1 MRILVYE
8 HISGGGFADEPIPM
22 NILSEGFGMSRMLI
36 ADFRAAGHNV
46 TAMLDSRIAKLNPPI
61 EANHIVPISSSQAIQ
76 VNLRKLA
83 QEVDVAYVIAPEKD
97 GALQSLVE
105 VLEQTG
111 VTSLNCRTNAIKKV
125 SNKNVFYESIRSLG
139 LPLPQTRIFC
149 VNDDFNE
156 IKKAIQSSLNF
167 PVIFKPSDGVS
178 CDGLS
183 LVRNS
188 EEIASAIGK
197 IRLESSNKNFLV
209 QEFIEG
215 APVSVSLLS
224 TNDKAMAI
232 TLNRQDIAIES
243 PKSCSRYNG
252 GAIPFDHPLQHE
264 VFKIAEKLA
273 KSVQGLRG
281 YFGVDF
287 VLTNQEVVVVEVN
300 PRLTTSYIGLRKIVN
315 FNLAQAIINAVLKH
329 ELPPQVINC
338 GYTYFS
344 KITTPCPTIF
354 ALQKTYGIEE
364 VHSPP
369 FPLSEACAASA
380 LISSYGVTLQKAIV
394 GFHEAKKRVLKT
406 INRGNAHW

>member
-1 MRILVYE
+1 MRLLVYE
-8 HISGGGFADEPIPM
+8 HISGGGFADKPIPT
-22 NILSEGFGMSRMLI
+22 NILSEGFGMLRMLI

-46 TAMLDSRIAKLNPPI
+46 TTMLDSRIANLNPPV
-61 EANHIVPISSSQAIQ
+61 EADHIVPVSSSQAIQ
-76 VNLRKLA
+76 MNLRKLA
-83 QEVDVAYVIAPEKD
+83 QKVDAAYVIAPEKD
-97 GALQSLVE
+97 RALQSLVE
-105 VLEQTG
+105 VLEKTG
-111 VTSLNCRTNAIKKV
+111 VTSLNCRTNAINQV
-125 SNKNVFYESIRSLG
+125 SNKGVFYESIRRLG
-139 LPLPQTRIFC
+139 LPLPETRIFS

-156 IKKAIQSSLNF
+156 IKKAIQISLNF
-167 PVIFKPSDGVS
+167 PLIFKPSDGVS

-183 LVRNS
+183 LVRNR
-188 EEIASAIGK
+188 EDIANAIEK
-197 IRLESSNKNFLV
+197 IRVESSNKHFLV
-209 QEFIEG
+209 QEFVEG

-232 TLNRQDIAIES
+232 TLNRQDITIES
-243 PKSCSRYNG
+243 PKSCSRYSG

-287 VLTNQEVVVVEVN
+287 VLTNEEVAIVEVN
-300 PRLTTSYIGLRKIVN
+300 PRLTTSYIGLGRVVN

-329 ELPPQVINC
+329 ELPSQVRNC
-338 GYTYFS
+338 GYAYFS
-344 KITTPCPTIF
+344 KIMTPRPTIF
-354 ALQKTYGIEE
+354 ALQKTYGIEK

-380 LISSYGVTLQKAIV
+380 LISSHGVTLQKAIV

-406 INRGNAHW
+406 VNRGNARW